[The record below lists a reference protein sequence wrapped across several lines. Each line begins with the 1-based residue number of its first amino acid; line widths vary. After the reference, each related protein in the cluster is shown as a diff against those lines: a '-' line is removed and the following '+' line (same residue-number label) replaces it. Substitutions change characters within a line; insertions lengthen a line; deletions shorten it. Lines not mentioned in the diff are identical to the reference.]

1 MPEVTTAQRDRLM
14 ADLKLVI
21 ADTEELLRVTAGQ
34 AGEQA
39 KEMRGRMQTRI
50 DQAKAS
56 LLQMQEASL
65 AKAKAAGHA
74 ADEYVHDN
82 PWKAIGAAAGVGL
95 IAGLLIGRR

>member
-1 MPEVTTAQRDRLM
+1 MLEITAAQRDKLM

-39 KEMRGRMQTRI
+39 KEMRGRMLTRI
-50 DQAKAS
+50 EQAKAS
-56 LLQMQEASL
+56 LLEMQQASL

-82 PWKAIGAAAGVGL
+82 PWKAIGAAAGIGL